1 MTGPIADPASF
12 RDPAGRVYRAGDRIL
27 RTVGREVADDFEQVQ
42 ASGLIDDLIERD
54 WLIASK
60 TTDPTRLRPFLDA
73 PGDGAHA
80 VIEHPRLPFISY
92 PYEWSLSQLKAAA
105 LLHLDIHLAAL
116 DRGVTLCDASAYN
129 VQFVGAQPLFID
141 LLSFRP
147 YRSGQFWAGYRQ
159 FCEQFLNPLLL
170 HALCGVPHNAWYRG
184 RLAGIPSAELSRLIP
199 LRRRLSRRVLTHVV
213 LHAALSRSVHK
224 PDTELSMDAKQ
235 AGLPKPRL
243 VAMLTGLRSWIG
255 GLSPRGGT
263 ASYWDAYGRFK
274 TYSDAETAAKHD
286 FVRRFA
292 AAVRPGLLW
301 DLGCNTGDFA
311 LTALS
316 DGADYVVGWD
326 NDLGA
331 LEIAYARSRDAGVR
345 FTPLYGDACD
355 PSPAQG
361 WAERERPG
369 WRARGPADAVLAL
382 ALIHHLAITNN
393 VPLEAIVSWL
403 VDLAPCGVVE
413 FVAKEDSQVQEML
426 RLRDDIFPDYTL
438 ESILNLIGVRARIV
452 ERSSLGSGHRE
463 LIWYDAR
470 EKSSD

>member
-1 MTGPIADPASF
+1 MTGPIVDPASF

-27 RTVGREVADDFEQVQ
+27 RTVGREVADDFEEVR
-42 ASGLIDDLIERD
+42 ASGLFDDLIERD

-60 TTDPTRLRPFLDA
+60 TADPAQHQPFLDA
-73 PGDGAHA
+73 LGDGVHA

-92 PYEWSLSQLKAAA
+92 PYEWSFSQLKAAA
-105 LLHLDIHLAAL
+105 LLHLDIHLEAL

-129 VQFVGAQPLFID
+129 VQFLGAQPLFID
-141 LLSFRP
+141 HLSFRP
-147 YRSGQFWAGYRQ
+147 YRSGQFWVGYRQ
-159 FCEQFLNPLLL
+159 FCELFLNPLLL
-170 HALCGVPHNAWYRG
+170 HGLCGVPHNAWCRG
-184 RLAGIPSAELSRLIP
+184 RLTGIPSAELGRLIP

-213 LHAALSRSVHK
+213 LHAALSRRVHK
-224 PDTELSMDAKQ
+224 PDTELALDAKQ

-243 VAMLTGLRSWIG
+243 LAMLAGLRSWID
-255 GLSPRGGT
+255 GLSPRGGIP
-263 ASYWDAYGRFK
+263 SYWDAYNRFK
-274 TYSDAETAAKHD
+274 TYSDAETAAKND
-286 FVRRFA
+286 FVQRFA
-292 AAVRPGLLW
+292 ATVRPGLLW

-316 DGADYVVGWD
+316 AGADYVVGWD

-369 WRARGPADAVLAL
+369 WRARGSADAVLAL

-393 VPLEAIVSWL
+393 VPLEAIASWL

-413 FVAKEDSQVQEML
+413 FVAKADSQVQNML
-426 RLRDDIFPDYTL
+426 RLRDDKFSDYKL
-438 ESILNLIGVRARIV
+438 ESFMRLLGARARIV
-452 ERSSLGSGHRE
+452 DRLSLGPGHRE

-470 EKSSD
+470 EKSSS